1 MLKII
6 LLGAAA
12 VALALVAD
20 TYAVD
25 PNLAQAVSP
34 YAMPAPIYAPAI
46 EGRAAYVDHKAQPAA
61 TVVRAQ
67 ASAAAPN
74 AR

>member
-6 LLGAAA
+6 LLGAIA
-12 VALALVAD
+12 VGLALVAD

-34 YAMPAPIYAPAI
+34 YAVPAPIYAPTV
-46 EGRAAYVDHKAQPAA
+46 EGRAAYVDRAA
-61 TVVRAQ
+61 K
-67 ASAAAPN
+67 AAAKPVRDAAD